1 MKDKNFKIAIR
12 DRYKGRGNCWVK
24 IPRELETYDEVLKT
38 LTKFNASEYIE
49 NVEREGFAW
58 VRFSKPGGTKD
69 NPECIFEIRF
79 RGSKIDHPDSTL
91 TLDDKHAKE
100 LPFLGNTPVKLELEI
115 HPKDRKAK
123 SKSVVK
129 RSRQKS
135 KNVVEGHTCKEEANI
150 IKQVEIIKEEVAT
163 KSSSNELREWERFLA
178 AEDLLEFSI

>member
-24 IPRELETYDEVLKT
+24 IPRGLETYDEVLKS
-38 LTKFNASEYIE
+38 LTQFNASEYIE

-58 VRFSKPGGTKD
+58 VRFSKPGGTKS
-69 NPECIFEIRF
+69 NPECTFEIRF
-79 RGSKIDHPDSTL
+79 RGSKIDHPDTTL
-91 TLDDKHAKE
+91 TLDDNLAKE

-115 HPKDRKAK
+115 HPKDRKTKNK
-123 SKSVVK
+123 SAVK
-129 RSRQKS
+129 RNSQKS
-135 KNVVEGHTCKEEANI
+135 KNVEGSHACKEEVNI

-163 KSSSNELREWERFLA
+163 KSSSDELREWERFLA